1 MRKTCLAVPSSIC
14 KFRCTK
20 KKKKLKH
27 VRSNC
32 HMYVLTHY
40 TLCFEN
46 PCDEAAHITFF
57 FGILTFI
64 KKPNKTDQGDSL
76 EITNKKPKIDKT
88 KQKTR
93 DPIQGIHH
101 ILQKTKP

>member
-1 MRKTCLAVPSSIC
+1 
-14 KFRCTK
+14 
-20 KKKKLKH
+20 
-27 VRSNC
+27 
-32 HMYVLTHY
+32 MYVLTHY

-46 PCDEAAHITFF
+46 PCEEAAHITCF

-88 KQKTR
+88 KQNKNQRPYTR
-93 DPIQGIHH
+93 DTPHP
-101 ILQKTKP
+101 LEDKTLTPKPKTGAHTEEYPNPHKDAHFQQI